1 MQTNKFTLAAVLAL
15 LVLAGF
21 LVWRQTAKPKIN
33 LKPSAAVGEVIA
45 DEATRLLG
53 GASEIV
59 LIARAPD
66 PNEPDANGE
75 RIASFQA
82 AMKLRKSP
90 QLEAVEWLPRPPRG
104 TMDLGDVAEEVLVA
118 FADKH
123 PKANAFVI
131 FAGMPPLS
139 ARGIEKFT
147 GRSLKLM
154 AVCGYNA
161 NLKRLLQ
168 ARAVSLAVVPRF
180 ADLPPGTPAP
190 RTATD
195 WFQRE
200 FELLTP
206 ETLDRAPY

>member
-1 MQTNKFTLAAVLAL
+1 MQTNKFKVALTLALVVLA
-15 LVLAGF
+15 AF
-21 LVWRQTAKPKIN
+21 LVWRQNARPQIN

-45 DEATRLLG
+45 DEAARLLEG
-53 GASEIV
+53 NGQVI

-66 PNEPDANGE
+66 PKDPDANSE

-90 QLEAVEWLPRPPRG
+90 QLAAVEWLPRPPRG
-104 TMDLGDVAEEVLVA
+104 AMDLGGVDEEQLVA

-123 PKANAFVI
+123 PGANAFVI
-131 FAGMPPLS
+131 FAGLPPL
-139 ARGIEKFT
+139 APRVVEKFA

-154 AVCGYNA
+154 AVCGYGA
-161 NLKRLLQ
+161 TLKQLLQ
-168 ARAVSLAVVPRF
+168 ARVVSLAVVPRF
-180 ADLPPGTPAP
+180 ADLPPGTPEP
-190 RTATD
+190 KTAQD

-206 ETLDRAPY
+206 ETIGAAPY

>member
-1 MQTNKFTLAAVLAL
+1 
-15 LVLAGF
+15 
-21 LVWRQTAKPKIN
+21 
-33 LKPSAAVGEVIA
+33 
-45 DEATRLLG
+45 
-53 GASEIV
+53 
-59 LIARAPD
+59 
-66 PNEPDANGE
+66 
-75 RIASFQA
+75 
-82 AMKLRKSP
+82 
-90 QLEAVEWLPRPPRG
+90 EWLPRPPRG